1 MSEEIALD
9 AFYSKSQKGTLN
21 PTLMVLSSPQVITQ
35 SCLFG
40 VENAR
45 SLTPPT

>member
-9 AFYSKSQKGTLN
+9 AFYSKNQKETLN
-21 PTLMVLSSPQVITQ
+21 LTLIVLSSPQVIIQ

-40 VENAR
+40 VENAT
-45 SLTPPT
+45 SFTPPT